1 VRRHM
6 LVAAVAALVVGAV
19 VGLQAGRA
27 GPSGRVE
34 TDVSALPGPQ
44 TNATIAV
51 DPRDGRVLLAGSN
64 SFLEGVERVYGSTD
78 AGQTWHTTPLT
89 PPERDVR
96 AACAS
101 DPAVAIDRAG
111 RQFFSFDRSTPCTSD
126 APSRVY
132 VATRSGP
139 AATWSRPVLVA
150 PLGSARIDDKPA
162 IAVDDSPVSPHAGRI
177 YVAWA
182 RVSRL
187 VVYSIV
193 LSHSDDHGRT
203 WSTPLRVNRG
213 GDDLNYATIGVARDG
228 AVYVGWTDASRYA
241 IQVVRSVDGGE
252 HFGPEHGAAGFS
264 LIPIPHCGIGLVLR
278 ADPRSCIQADPTV
291 LVDASGGPYSGRV
304 YVSYTAT
311 AYTGVGGPALT
322 TFDAQLRPLS
332 GFPLRGEHR
341 IVGRD
346 PGDRHAAQFWVQAAV
361 DQGDGTLWLCFY
373 DTAGDASQ
381 TKAWYSCSVSADGGR
396 SFAGPLRVA
405 GAPSDESLPGARQFG
420 YYQGVAVANGVAHPV
435 WTDTRRLATLQE
447 EIYAARVTRADFS
460 RAAQASS

>member
-1 VRRHM
+1 MRLHV
-6 LVAAVAALVVGAV
+6 LVAAVAALAVGAV

-34 TDVSALPGPQ
+34 SDVSRLPGPQ

-64 SFLEGVERVYGSTD
+64 SFLEGVERVYSSVD
-78 AGQTWHTTPLT
+78 AGQTWQTTPLT
-89 PPERDVR
+89 PPERDVQR
-96 AACAS
+96 ACSS
-101 DPAVAIDRAG
+101 DPAVAIDRTG

-132 VATRSGP
+132 VATRTGP
-139 AATWSRPVLVA
+139 SSQWSRPVLVA

-162 IAVDDSPVSPHAGRI
+162 IAVDTSPASPYAGRV

-203 WSTPLRVNRG
+203 WSKPVKVNRG
-213 GDDLNYATIGVARDG
+213 GDELNYATIGLARDG

-241 IQVVRSVDGGE
+241 IQVVQSVDGGA
-252 HFGPEHGAAGFS
+252 HFGPEHSAAGFS

-291 LVDASGGPYSGRV
+291 LVDASTGPYSGRV

-322 TFDAQLRPLS
+322 TFDSRLRPLT
-332 GFPLRGEHR
+332 GFPLFGQHR

-346 PGDRHAAQFWVQAAV
+346 PRDRHAAQFWVQGAV
-361 DQGDGTLWLCFY
+361 DQSDGALWLCFY
-373 DTAGDASQ
+373 DTSGDPSQ
-381 TKAWYSCSVSADGGR
+381 TRAWFSCSVSTDGGR
-396 SFAGPLRVA
+396 SFSGPVRA
-405 GAPSDESLPGARQFG
+405 AAEPSDESLPGARQFG
-420 YYQGVAVANGVAHPV
+420 YYQGVAAANGIAHPI
-435 WTDTRRLATLQE
+435 WTDTRRLGTLKE
-447 EIYAARVTRADFS
+447 EIYTARLTRQDFL
-460 RAAQASS
+460 RGRT